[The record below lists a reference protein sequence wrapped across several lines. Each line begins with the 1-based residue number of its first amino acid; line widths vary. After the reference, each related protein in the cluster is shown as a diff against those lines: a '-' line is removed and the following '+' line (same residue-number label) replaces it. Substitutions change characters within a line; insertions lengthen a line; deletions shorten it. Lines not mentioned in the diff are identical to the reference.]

1 MHEQIGNDHS
11 KLHDR
16 ALLSAVEAQGHGR
29 YELALDLYE
38 EALGHAEAI
47 ENRRKI
53 HGARINISSCLLS
66 LGEHDNARRG
76 LPAIILESD
85 EPRHIC
91 AASGQLAEAFL
102 REGRL
107 ERSETYLRTS
117 LAHARQCEDRW
128 HEGWVLFMQG
138 HVAVLGG
145 EHATAVERYGEALDI
160 QTPLQDA
167 GSGRASLA
175 MLLDNLGYAE
185 LLAGSLVTGL
195 KHLRASVGL
204 ARQQGNVWQEAEAE
218 KDLAFGFLLG
228 DKLAAAERHGVK
240 ALGLATDQ
248 GYEQVLRNACYLLME
263 ISLRQDRDRDFET
276 YFERLQALMP
286 EMTLSRDFFRMFDIS
301 DVINLKEF

>member
-175 MLLDNLGYAE
+175 MQFEG
-185 LLAGSLVTGL
+185 
-195 KHLRASVGL
+195 
-204 ARQQGNVWQEAEAE
+204 
-218 KDLAFGFLLG
+218 
-228 DKLAAAERHGVK
+228 
-240 ALGLATDQ
+240 ALGPWDRAANFEWDGETRLHDVVFPRTAWDDESRA
-248 GYEQVLRNACYLLME
+248 EQR
-263 ISLRQDRDRDFET
+263 RW
-276 YFERLQALMP
+276 
-286 EMTLSRDFFRMFDIS
+286 
-301 DVINLKEF
+301 